1 MEVFGFAA
9 LFGLILG
16 FMFGVGCAAAVIY
29 TIYMGGYR
37 SAVNDSLEEQ
47 PTRRFRKLWL
57 EFYVSGQSRQITNN
71 GSPGCFGHVE
81 KANRLEAS

>member
-16 FMFGVGCAAAVIY
+16 FMFGVGCAFEVLY

-37 SAVNDSLEEQ
+37 KALSESLLAEKPVRFLNNLARVSAKSSDNTTETTES
-47 PTRRFRKLWL
+47 
-57 EFYVSGQSRQITNN
+57 
-71 GSPGCFGHVE
+71 
-81 KANRLEAS
+81 

>member
-1 MEVFGFAA
+1 MAA

-37 SAVNDSLEEQ
+37 KGIEDSLRDDKSSRYIANIEKV
-47 PTRRFRKLWL
+47 RIKL
-57 EFYVSGQSRQITNN
+57 ET
-71 GSPGCFGHVE
+71 SPLG
-81 KANRLEAS
+81 K

>member
-1 MEVFGFAA
+1 MEVFGFSA

-37 SAVNDSLEEQ
+37 KGVEESLAEVKSE
-47 PTRRFRKLWL
+47 RYLGALRK
-57 EFYVSGQSRQITNN
+57 
-71 GSPGCFGHVE
+71 VE
-81 KANRLEAS
+81 ANLHRK

>member
-1 MEVFGFAA
+1 MEVFGMSA

-37 SAVNDSLEEQ
+37 KGMEDSLRPDKSARYANNIDKVREKLDKDSSKA
-47 PTRRFRKLWL
+47 TR
-57 EFYVSGQSRQITNN
+57 N
-71 GSPGCFGHVE
+71 
-81 KANRLEAS
+81 

>member
-1 MEVFGFAA
+1 MEVFGMAA

-37 SAVNDSLEEQ
+37 KAIQDSLLETKTE
-47 PTRRFRKLWL
+47 RYSNMLRKVEHKLADASRDL
-57 EFYVSGQSRQITNN
+57 SRQ
-71 GSPGCFGHVE
+71 
-81 KANRLEAS
+81 

>member
-1 MEVFGFAA
+1 MEVFGFSA

-37 SAVNDSLEEQ
+37 TGLEDSLREEKSKRYLQ
-47 PTRRFRKLWL
+47 NLPK
-57 EFYVSGQSRQITNN
+57 VQAKMSKQSTL
-71 GSPGCFGHVE
+71 P
-81 KANRLEAS
+81 

>member
-1 MEVFGFAA
+1 MEVFGMAA

-37 SAVNDSLEEQ
+37 KGMEDSFRAKKTVRYLSNVDKVRAKLSKEV
-47 PTRRFRKLWL
+47 PT
-57 EFYVSGQSRQITNN
+57 
-71 GSPGCFGHVE
+71 
-81 KANRLEAS
+81 ASEP

>member
-1 MEVFGFAA
+1 MEAFGMAA

-37 SAVNDSLEEQ
+37 QGMEDSLRSEK
-47 PTRRFRKLWL
+47 PVRYLNNVDKVRAKL
-57 EFYVSGQSRQITNN
+57 ERT
-71 GSPGCFGHVE
+71 
-81 KANRLEAS
+81 ASNS

>member
-1 MEVFGFAA
+1 METFGMSA

-37 SAVNDSLEEQ
+37 KAVSDSLEES
-47 PTRRFRKLWL
+47 PSKRFREELNKSLKR
-57 EFYVSGQSRQITNN
+57 SKPKT
-71 GSPGCFGHVE
+71 
-81 KANRLEAS
+81 ASN

>member
-1 MEVFGFAA
+1 MEVFGMAG

-37 SAVNDSLEEQ
+37 KGIEDSLQGGTAPRYLENREKV
-47 PTRRFRKLWL
+47 RAKL
-57 EFYVSGQSRQITNN
+57 GQSSGDI
-71 GSPGCFGHVE
+71 
-81 KANRLEAS
+81 

>member
-1 MEVFGFAA
+1 MEVFGMAS

-37 SAVNDSLEEQ
+37 KGIEDSLREEK
-47 PTRRFRKLWL
+47 TVRYLENIDKVREKFR
-57 EFYVSGQSRQITNN
+57 EQISR
-71 GSPGCFGHVE
+71 SS
-81 KANRLEAS
+81 KS

>member
-1 MEVFGFAA
+1 MEVFGMAS

-37 SAVNDSLEEQ
+37 KGMEDSLRETKSKRYIENFAKVRAKLGQ
-47 PTRRFRKLWL
+47 PPAAF
-57 EFYVSGQSRQITNN
+57 
-71 GSPGCFGHVE
+71 
-81 KANRLEAS
+81 

>member
-1 MEVFGFAA
+1 MEVFGISA

-37 SAVNDSLEEQ
+37 KGLDDSLQREKSKRYLENIEKV
-47 PTRRFRKLWL
+47 RRKLPDTLL
-57 EFYVSGQSRQITNN
+57 E
-71 GSPGCFGHVE
+71 P
-81 KANRLEAS
+81 

>member
-1 MEVFGFAA
+1 MEVFGMAA

-37 SAVNDSLEEQ
+37 KGMGDSLRPEKSRRYLENYAKVNAKLGQ
-47 PTRRFRKLWL
+47 PPTRF
-57 EFYVSGQSRQITNN
+57 
-71 GSPGCFGHVE
+71 
-81 KANRLEAS
+81 